1 MDFDFATA
9 TPVTEEGTTQ
19 TPVMDFDFASARP
32 ASKLDQVAFNVMD
45 NNSFAMEKAKDLIS
59 GVEALPS
66 VVGKAVYLTG
76 ESMKIYANKETRDVS
91 PVLPFQR
98 PKNILENSPVAKAY
112 DKMIGQFGSQL
123 SVIGKTF
130 SDHFEN
136 AANKGFESPNPA
148 VMAGWKY
155 PIRKVSSLAVRGL
168 PMLGAAAIVTAKT
181 GNPLI
186 GASMF
191 GPIAAEDYYSDA
203 IAHGLPPEQA
213 MGGAMA
219 LGTSQTLLESIPMAN
234 WMKGGSIAKRVF
246 STAISEGL
254 VEEGSQQLIDN
265 GLRVLG
271 WDDGRPVYDRMV
283 DGLAESVLA
292 GTLMGG
298 TLGMFQAPGV
308 EEVRKDVEDFVIK
321 EGFKKGLTDE
331 QIVKSVEVAHNA
343 IETAITAPKQEVVAE
358 PTKEVATA
366 ETKVSEPLSPLH
378 AEALKY
384 KTAEEFVASKG
395 KTFYHATSTKNLQ
408 SIENVGLNKGMI
420 TDTFS
425 DAQEYAQM
433 LKNRTGEDVSIIDVY
448 PKKEQISS
456 KGVVETVSGKR
467 IGERFDVVSPIKT
480 KAQLTAIW
488 NEAQATQ
495 PTQATPTTPVAEV
508 KKYVNPKTISGLIK
522 QYGGIDISKVSKDY
536 NIKNLKE
543 NAGDYIF
550 KNSKNEPGI
559 FTFDEIA
566 QELASAGQIQIPE
579 GSDPG
584 DYLYELVSSREKT
597 QDVNED
603 IGFKAGEEDAKN
615 NPLIRKVRGLSRSI
629 AVRAIEQ
636 DLDLTMQDLPD
647 YDVKKNPG
655 QAAWAQS
662 IVEND

>member
-1 MDFDFATA
+1 LPVKKENDVSVPSVGFDL
-9 TPVTEEGTTQ
+9 
-19 TPVMDFDFASARP
+19 ASARP

-59 GVEALPS
+59 GFEALPS

-76 ESMKIYANKETRDVS
+76 ESMKIYANKETRGIS
-91 PVLPFQR
+91 PFLPFQR
-98 PKNILENSPVAKAY
+98 PKNVLENSPVAKAY

-130 SDHFEN
+130 SDFFEN

-155 PIRKVSSLAVRGL
+155 PIRKVTSLAVRGL
-168 PMLGAAAIVTAKT
+168 PMLGAAAAVTAVTK
-181 GNPLI
+181 NPI
-186 GASMF
+186 AGASTF
-191 GPIAAEDYYSDA
+191 FPISATDYYDDA

-358 PTKEVATA
+358 PTQEVATI
-366 ETKVSEPLSPLH
+366 ETKVSEPKSPLH
-378 AEALKY
+378 
-384 KTAEEFVASKG
+384 
-395 KTFYHATSTKNLQ
+395 
-408 SIENVGLNKGMI
+408 I
-420 TDTFS
+420 
-425 DAQEYAQM
+425 
-433 LKNRTGEDVSIIDVY
+433 
-448 PKKEQISS
+448 
-456 KGVVETVSGKR
+456 
-467 IGERFDVVSPIKT
+467 
-480 KAQLTAIW
+480 
-488 NEAQATQ
+488 
-495 PTQATPTTPVAEV
+495 
-508 KKYVNPKTISGLIK
+508 
-522 QYGGIDISKVSKDY
+522 
-536 NIKNLKE
+536 
-543 NAGDYIF
+543 
-550 KNSKNEPGI
+550 
-559 FTFDEIA
+559 
-566 QELASAGQIQIPE
+566 
-579 GSDPG
+579 
-584 DYLYELVSSREKT
+584 
-597 QDVNED
+597 
-603 IGFKAGEEDAKN
+603 EEDAKN
-615 NPLIRKVRGLSRSI
+615 NPLTRKVRGLSNSV
-629 AVRAIEQ
+629 ATRAIEEKLNLLS
-636 DLDLTMQDLPD
+636 DELPE
-647 YDVKKNPG
+647 YDVKTNKE
-655 QAAWAQS
+655 QASWAQS
-662 IVEND
+662 LVENDFGKALQIAMGEEQAPEGLLNGAVYTAVVNHAIATKNGTLVSSLAFSDVTGQATRYGQEIQILSQLDPESPVSAIKDVALARENMAKARNKVKSVKKLKKETVAKIKADMKGSAVKAETWADFVNGIKC